1 MKNHVVVG
9 VKANKKNLK
18 ENAVNE
24 STSAYPD
31 NQQAVACTRILTP
44 MYQPPNTAK
53 IKARLY
59 MDDQGLYLLEYFG
72 EKHLSSSYNDIDGSK
87 VTAAWVA
94 AWAAELTTLSNYT
107 FHAILAIQSREV
119 ALTFEAATS
128 KLMVMARSKMQ
139 LALNKKM
146 TRLALRLPKK
156 SSRSSKAK

>member
-1 MKNHVVVG
+1 VKNHMVAG
-9 VKANKKNLK
+9 VKANKKNFK
-18 ENAVNE
+18 KNAVNE
-24 STSAYPD
+24 SASAYPD
-31 NQQAVACTRILTP
+31 NQQVVACTRILTP
-44 MYQPPNTAK
+44 MYQPPNAAK

-59 MDDQGLYLLEYFG
+59 IDDQGLYLLEYFG
-72 EKHLSSSYNDIDGSK
+72 EKHLSSCCDDIDFFK

-139 LALNKKM
+139 LAHNKKM
-146 TRLALRLPKK
+146 TRLALRLSKK
-156 SSRSSKAK
+156 STRSIKAK